1 MKNIIQNAE
10 LNKISFKLIILT
22 TILFSVLILDLFFN
36 FHYNTYVY
44 IFFIEIILLIYK
56 FRFRSIITI
65 ILLFSSLWSIEFI
78 ITDNL
83 NWGLSIG
90 IVTSQLK
97 KFFMLL
103 CLGFLP
109 LFFLLKPKENKLSTN
124 YKGTHF
130 SFNLI
135 LIIVSVITLFKI
147 NGVVVLGGSNGGF
160 EGYTDNL
167 EKGSGIIEYVLILF
181 CYLFLFKKVNRF
193 QNYARTLIVLIYI
206 VKCNLYGFRIQGIMA
221 SVLLF
226 YIFFSDRIS
235 ALKSA
240 LIFFPSVLLAMLLG
254 LAKHT
259 DQLNFALLLNN
270 DAIESTHMGTTIS
283 GTIAL
288 NSYPTSYV
296 ASALSIVTWVVPPA
310 FLAEKF
316 PELYPSKYAQ
326 DKLGAAGGMPFPVTG
341 YLFAKFFG
349 LVVFSIIF
357 CYFFYVILNSNKS
370 NLFQFLSMVI
380 IVFFP
385 RWILYD
391 FVNFGIRTLVYSF
404 LFFVIINTI
413 DKKIFKS
420 KIANNY

>member
-288 NSYPTSYV
+288 NSYPTSFV